1 MTMKI
6 DSGASLA
13 EQLDLVRAHKQTR
26 KTALIWAKLF
36 GFAGMAAIVS
46 GIVDGGIS
54 MWIVAAFCVAA
65 SAIIGIV
72 NW

>member
-1 MTMKI
+1 MNRF
-6 DSGASLA
+6 DSAATLS
-13 EQLDLVRAHKQTR
+13 DRNDTRITRNQTR
-26 KTALIWAKLF
+26 KTALMWVKLL
-36 GFAGMAAIVS
+36 GIAGVAAIVS

-72 NW
+72 NWS

>member
-1 MTMKI
+1 MNRF
-6 DSGASLA
+6 DSAATLSDRNDTRITRKQA
-13 EQLDLVRAHKQTR
+13 KQTAR
-26 KTALIWAKLF
+26 IYAKLF

-72 NW
+72 NWN

>member
-1 MTMKI
+1 MKI
-6 DSGASLA
+6 TDSGASIA
-13 EQLDLVRAHKQTR
+13 DRLDLQRSHAQTR

-65 SAIIGIV
+65 SAIIGIC

>member
-1 MTMKI
+1 MHNP

-13 EQLDLVRAHKQTR
+13 EQLDLVRSHAQTR
-26 KTALIWAKLF
+26 KTALIWVKLF